1 MTIMTWTEGITQ
13 INDTIFIGCGYSGLI
28 LSIVFTLLLIIIIV
42 LLCLAVGSLLS
53 SVLKDINNI
62 KK

>member
-1 MTIMTWTEGITQ
+1 MTWTEGTTQ
-13 INDTIFIGCGYSGLI
+13 ISDTIFIGCGYLGLI
-28 LSIVFTLLLIIIIV
+28 LSVVLTLIAIITII
-42 LLCLAVGSLLS
+42 LLCLAFGTLLS

>member
-1 MTIMTWTEGITQ
+1 MTWTEGTTQ
-13 INDTIFIGCGYSGLI
+13 ISDTIFIGFGYSGLI
-28 LSIVFTLLLIIIIV
+28 LSAIFILISIITII
-42 LLCLAVGSLLS
+42 LLCLAFGTLLS